1 MAEVQNV
8 LNQMICGKCTVFLQ

>member
-1 MAEVQNV
+1 MTEVQNV